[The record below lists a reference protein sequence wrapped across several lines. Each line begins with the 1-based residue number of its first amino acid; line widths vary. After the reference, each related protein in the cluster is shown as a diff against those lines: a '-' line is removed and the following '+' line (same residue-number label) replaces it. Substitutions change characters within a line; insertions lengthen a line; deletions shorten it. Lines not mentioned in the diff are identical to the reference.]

1 MAPDAKLAFVS
12 LGSTGA
18 ENDVFTPQSLAS
30 GYFPFTYA
38 VGARVH
44 SDSWGSSSTA
54 YDYMASQV
62 DQFSWDHQVPF
73 ERTGAGGSIQRE
85 IMAVMCDLGSP
96 EVCVKA
102 LGTTGR
108 PPWWTCSSCKG
119 VD

>member
-1 MAPDAKLAFVS
+1 MAPDAKLAFIS

-18 ENDVFTPQSLAS
+18 ENDVFTPQSLAT

-62 DQFSWDHQVPF
+62 DQFSWDHQVSLVWF
-73 ERTGAGGSIQRE
+73 VKVLSQRW
-85 IMAVMCDLGSP
+85 G
-96 EVCVKA
+96 
-102 LGTTGR
+102 
-108 PPWWTCSSCKG
+108 
-119 VD
+119 